1 MDEGCDCKTSVIE
14 VNEEPDSGSKVVGF
28 AGPSELLI
36 PLEYSVV
43 DEDGLIILELAA
55 CSKVSEK
62 DELTAF
68 EAPELA
74 TPDELCDGTK
84 DTDGLMMLKLPEV
97 LACSEADDNG
107 VLAVVET
114 PESVK
119 SELSAEKADA
129 DEPAKLGLSKVVDC
143 REVADINELIVFEA
157 LLLYTSVEL

>member
-1 MDEGCDCKTSVIE
+1 MDEGCDCKTSAIE
-14 VNEEPDSGSKVVGF
+14 VDEEPDSGSEVVGF
-28 AGPSELLI
+28 AGPSELLV

-43 DEDGLIILELAA
+43 DKDGLIMLELAA

-84 DTDGLMMLKLPEV
+84 DTDGLTTLKLLEV
-97 LACSEADDNG
+97 PVGSEEDNKG

-114 PESVK
+114 PESVR

-129 DEPAKLGLSKVVDC
+129 EEPAKLGLSKVVDC
-143 REVADINELIVFEA
+143 SEVTDNNELIVLEA
-157 LLLYTSVEL
+157 LVLCTSAEL